1 MAEQKLIFRCQQCG
15 YVSPKWMGKCP
26 ECQNWDSFTEE
37 VAPGRASKLASK
49 IAKTLSAHPV
59 SLDEI
64 RSDGEVRLHTGMGE
78 WDRVL
83 GGGLTKGSIVLLAGD
98 PGIGKSTL
106 LLQALSMMTKGGHV
120 LYVSGEESP
129 QQLKSRAQRLGV
141 CSPDLFIFSE
151 TSLEAVLDEIEKNP
165 PLVVAVDSIQT
176 MYTSMLDVAPGSISQ
191 VRECASRLMRTGKE
205 AGISIF
211 VIGHVTKEGA
221 IAGPR
226 TLEHLVDT
234 VLYLEG
240 DRTHTFRLLRAVKNR
255 YGSTN
260 EVGVFE
266 MKESGLEEV
275 PNPSQLLLA
284 ERPKGVSGSVVAC
297 SVEGTRPILVELQA
311 LVSAT
316 GWMQPRRTSMGVD
329 TNRLS
334 LLLAVLEK
342 KLGFNFAQQDVF
354 INVAGGVRLVEPA
367 ADLAMTTALMSS
379 YLDRP
384 LPQDLVVW
392 GEVGLAGEVR
402 GVGHSA
408 LRVAEA
414 SKLGFASYLMPR
426 SNSEQLSQ
434 EMDARSIGVRS
445 LHDVLEIVFEG
456 ASKVESRGSR
466 VRDSGPLTREQ

>member
-1 MAEQKLIFRCQQCG
+1 MAEPKLIHRCQQCG
-15 YVSPKWMGKCP
+15 YISPKWMGKCP
-26 ECQNWDSFTEE
+26 ECGIWDSFSEE
-37 VAPGRASKLASK
+37 LAPAGAGKMASKLA
-49 IAKTLSAHPV
+49 KTLSTHPV

-64 RSDGEVRLHTGMGE
+64 QSDGEVRLHTGMGE

-83 GGGLTKGSIVLLAGD
+83 GGGLTRGSIVLLAGD

-106 LLQALSMMTKGGHV
+106 LLQALSMMAGDGPV

-129 QQLKSRAQRLGV
+129 QQLKSRARRLGIR
-141 CSPDLFIFSE
+141 SPDLFIFSE
-151 TSLEAVLDEIEKNP
+151 TSLEAVLDEIERNP

-176 MYTSMLDVAPGSISQ
+176 MYTRLLDVAPGSISQ

-205 AGISIF
+205 AGISVF

-226 TLEHLVDT
+226 ALEHLVDT

-297 SVEGTRPILVELQA
+297 CVEGTRPILVELQA
-311 LVSAT
+311 LVSST
-316 GWMQPRRTSMGVD
+316 GWMQPRRTSMGFD

-367 ADLAMTTALMSS
+367 ADLALTTALMSS
-379 YLDRP
+379 YLDRS

-414 SKLGFASYLMPR
+414 FKLGFSACLLPR
-426 SNSEQLSQ
+426 SNSERLPQ
-434 EMDARSIGVRS
+434 EADSRCIGVRS
-445 LHDVLEIVFEG
+445 LQDVLETVFEG
-456 ASKVESRGSR
+456 RAALSDK
-466 VRDSGPLTREQ
+466 DL

>member
-1 MAEQKLIFRCQQCG
+1 MGDIKLIYRCQQCG
-15 YVSPKWMGKCP
+15 HVAHKWAGRCP
-26 ECQNWDSFTEE
+26 ECRNWDCFSEE
-37 VAPGRASKLASK
+37 VAHRKHHRDEKLAKHSSK
-49 IAKTLSAHPV
+49 PI
-59 SLDEI
+59 SLDNIEADGEI
-64 RSDGEVRLHTGMGE
+64 RYLTGMGE

-83 GGGLTKGSIVLLAGD
+83 GGGLTRGSLVLLAGD

-106 LLQALSMMTKGGHV
+106 LLQALSKMTGTGPV

-129 QQLKSRAQRLGV
+129 QQLKYRASRLGL
-141 CSPDLFIFSE
+141 SSSSMYIFSE
-151 TSLEAVLDEIEKNP
+151 TSLEAVLDEIEKKP
-165 PLVVAVDSIQT
+165 PLAVAIDSIQT
-176 MYTSMLDVAPGSISQ
+176 MYSRHLDVAPGSISQ
-191 VRECASRLMRTGKE
+191 VRECASRLMRAGKE

-211 VIGHVTKEGA
+211 VVGHVTKEGA

-226 TLEHLVDT
+226 ALEHLVDT

-240 DRTHTFRLLRAVKNR
+240 DRTHAFRLLRAVKNR
-255 YGSTN
+255 FGSTN

-275 PNPSQLLLA
+275 PNPSKLLLA
-284 ERPKGVSGSVVAC
+284 ERPMGVSGSVVAC

-311 LVSAT
+311 LASAT

-342 KLGFNFAQQDVF
+342 KAGLNFGQQDVF

-367 ADLAMTTALMSS
+367 ADLAMTTALMST

-384 LPQDLVVW
+384 LPPDLVVW

-402 GVGHSA
+402 GVGHSS
-408 LRVAEA
+408 LRAAEA
-414 SKLGFASYLMPR
+414 SKLGFTSCLMPK
-426 SNSEQLSQ
+426 SNAERLSQ
-434 EMDARSIGVRS
+434 EMEARCIGVRT
-445 LHDVLEIVFEG
+445 LQDVLQVIFEEG
-456 ASKVESRGSR
+456 EQR
-466 VRDSGPLTREQ
+466 SGRHQA

>member
-1 MAEQKLIFRCQQCG
+1 MAEPKLIYRCQQCG
-15 YVSPKWMGKCP
+15 HTSPKWVGKCP
-26 ECQNWDSFTEE
+26 ECQVWDSFCEE
-37 VAPGRASKLASK
+37 LCAPGAGKRALRHA
-49 IAKTLSAHPV
+49 TVESARPL

-64 RSDGEVRLHTGMGE
+64 DSDGDVRFHTGIGE

-83 GGGLTKGSIVLLAGD
+83 GGGLTKGSLVLLAGD

-106 LLQALSMMTKGGHV
+106 LLQALSGMTEEGAV
-120 LYVSGEESP
+120 LYVSAEESA
-129 QQLKSRAQRLGV
+129 QQLKSRAQRLGI
-141 CSPDLFIFSE
+141 SSKSLFIFSE
-151 TSLEAVLDEIEKNP
+151 TSLEAVLEEMQKKP
-165 PLVVAVDSIQT
+165 PLVVAIDSIQT
-176 MYTSMLDVAPGSISQ
+176 MYTRLLDVAPGSISQ
-191 VRECASRLMRTGKE
+191 VRECAQKLMRAGKE
-205 AGISIF
+205 AGIGIF
-211 VIGHVTKEGA
+211 IVGHVTKEGA

-275 PNPSQLLLA
+275 PNPSGVLLA
-284 ERPKGVSGSVVAC
+284 ERPRGVSGSVVAC
-297 SVEGTRPILVELQA
+297 SVEGTRPLLVELQA

-354 INVAGGVRLVEPA
+354 VNVAGGVRLVEPA
-367 ADLAMTTALMSS
+367 TDLALTVALISS
-379 YLDRP
+379 YLDKP

-414 SKLGFASYLMPR
+414 SKLGFTACLMPA
-426 SNSEQLSQ
+426 SNSERLSQ
-434 EMDARSIGVRS
+434 EPGGGCIGVRS
-445 LHDVLEIVFEG
+445 LDEVLRTVFEYTADG
-456 ASKVESRGSR
+456 RR
-466 VRDSGPLTREQ
+466 

>member
-1 MAEQKLIFRCQQCG
+1 MADCKLIYRCQQCG
-15 YVSPKWMGKCP
+15 YISPKWMGRCP
-26 ECQNWDSFTEE
+26 ECQNWQSFVEE
-37 VAPGRASKLASK
+37 VALKGHEKAAK
-49 IAKTLSAHPV
+49 IARHLSTQPV
-59 SLDEI
+59 SLEDI
-64 RSDGEVRLHTGMGE
+64 RADGEPRYSSGLGE

-83 GGGLTKGSIVLLAGD
+83 GGGLTKGSLVLLAGD

-106 LLQALSMMTKGGHV
+106 LLQALCRLSNVGPV

-129 QQLKSRAQRLGV
+129 QQLKARAKRLGL
-141 CSPDLFIFSE
+141 CSRDLYIFSE
-151 TSLEAVLDEIEKNP
+151 TSLEAVLDVMERKP
-165 PLVVAVDSIQT
+165 PMVVAVDSIQT
-176 MYTSMLDVAPGSISQ
+176 MHTRALDVAPGSISQ
-191 VRECASRLMRTGKE
+191 VRECASRLMRAGKD

-211 VIGHVTKEGA
+211 LVGHVTKDGA

-226 TLEHLVDT
+226 ALEHLVDT

-255 YGSTN
+255 FGSTN

-266 MKESGLEEV
+266 MKETGLEEV

-311 LVSAT
+311 LVSST

-329 TNRLS
+329 TSRLS

-354 INVAGGVRLVEPA
+354 VNVAGGVRLVEPA
-367 ADLAMTTALMSS
+367 ADLAMTTALMST
-379 YLDRP
+379 YLDKP
-384 LPQDLVVW
+384 LPPDLVVW

-402 GVGHSA
+402 GVGHSV
-408 LRVAEA
+408 LRAAEA
-414 SKLGFASYLMPR
+414 SKLGFATYVMPR
-426 SNSEQLSQ
+426 SNAERLSQ
-434 EMDARSIGVRS
+434 EMDARCIGVRS
-445 LHDVLEIVFEG
+445 LQDVLQVVFE
-456 ASKVESRGSR
+456 ESAEVPRPKARAG
-466 VRDSGPLTREQ
+466 

>member
-1 MAEQKLIFRCQQCG
+1 MADPKLIYRCQQCG
-15 YVSPKWMGKCP
+15 YASPKWMGRCP
-26 ECQNWDSFTEE
+26 ECQVWHSFSEE
-37 VAPGRASKLASK
+37 LSIAGAGKTASKLAK
-49 IAKTLSAHPV
+49 ITSARPL

-64 RSDGEVRLHTGMGE
+64 QSDADVRFHTGMGE

-83 GGGLTKGSIVLLAGD
+83 GGGLTKGSLVLLAGD

-106 LLQALSMMTKGGHV
+106 LLQALSRMAGEGAV
-120 LYVSGEESP
+120 LYVSAEESP
-129 QQLKSRAQRLGV
+129 QQLKSRAQRLGI
-141 CSPDLFIFSE
+141 CSPALFIFSE
-151 TSLEAVLDEIEKNP
+151 TSLEAVLDEMQKKP

-176 MYTSMLDVAPGSISQ
+176 MYTRMLDVAPGSISQ
-191 VRECASRLMRTGKE
+191 VRECAQRLMRAGKE
-205 AGISIF
+205 AGIGIF
-211 VIGHVTKEGA
+211 IVGHVTKEGA

-266 MKESGLEEV
+266 MKENGLEEV
-275 PNPSQLLLA
+275 PNPSGVLLA
-284 ERPKGVSGSVVAC
+284 ERPGNVSGSVVAC

-316 GWMQPRRTSMGVD
+316 GWTQPRRTSMGVD

-354 INVAGGVRLVEPA
+354 VNVAGGVRLVEPA
-367 ADLAMTTALMSS
+367 ADLALTVALMSS
-379 YLDRP
+379 YLDKP

-408 LRVAEA
+408 LRAAEA
-414 SKLGFASYLMPR
+414 SKLGFTAWLMPA
-426 SNSEQLSQ
+426 SNSERLSQ
-434 EMDARSIGVRS
+434 EPDGRCIGVRS
-445 LHDVLEIVFEG
+445 LQDVLQIVFEG
-456 ASKVESRGSR
+456 KAGQSGSYSR
-466 VRDSGPLTREQ
+466 

>member
-1 MAEQKLIFRCQQCG
+1 MTEHKLIFKCQQCG
-15 YVSPKWMGKCP
+15 HVSPKWMGKCP
-26 ECQNWDSFTEE
+26 DCQSWDSFVEE
-37 VAPGRASKLASK
+37 
-49 IAKTLSAHPV
+49 IAQKRHEKTARIARQLSSHPV
-59 SLDEI
+59 SLDDIETG
-64 RSDGEVRLHTGMGE
+64 GETRFFSGMGE

-83 GGGLTKGSIVLLAGD
+83 GGGLTKGSLVLLAGD

-106 LLQALSMMTKGGHV
+106 LLQALSKMSGEGRV

-129 QQLKSRAQRLGV
+129 QQLKSRASRLGIN
-141 CSPDLFIFSE
+141 SRELLIFSE
-151 TSLEAVLDEIEKNP
+151 TSLEAVLDEMERTP

-176 MYTSMLDVAPGSISQ
+176 MFTRMLDVAPGSISQ
-191 VRECASRLMRTGKE
+191 VRECASRLMRAGKE
-205 AGISIF
+205 AGVSIF
-211 VIGHVTKEGA
+211 LVGHVTKEGA

-240 DRTHTFRLLRAVKNR
+240 DRTHTFRILRAVKNR
-255 YGSTN
+255 FGSTN

-266 MKESGLEEV
+266 MKETGLEEV

-354 INVAGGVRLVEPA
+354 VNVAGGVRLVEPA
-367 ADLAMTTALMSS
+367 ADLAMTTALMST

-384 LPQDLVVW
+384 LPADLVVW

-402 GVGHSA
+402 GVGHSV
-408 LRVAEA
+408 LRAAEA
-414 SKLGFASYLMPR
+414 SKLGFATCLLPR
-426 SNSEQLSQ
+426 SNADRLSSETGIHC
-434 EMDARSIGVRS
+434 MGVRS
-445 LHDVLEIVFEG
+445 LQDVLEAVFDQT
-456 ASKVESRGSR
+456 A
-466 VRDSGPLTREQ
+466 L

>member
-1 MAEQKLIFRCQQCG
+1 MAQQKLIYRCQQCG
-15 YVSPKWMGKCP
+15 YISPKWMGRCP
-26 ECQNWDSFTEE
+26 ECQNWHSFSEE
-37 VAPGRASKLASK
+37 VAPRGQEKAAKLARHAS
-49 IAKTLSAHPV
+49 HPV
-59 SLDEI
+59 CLEDI
-64 RSDGEVRLHTGMGE
+64 QSDGEVRYLTGIGE

-83 GGGLTKGSIVLLAGD
+83 GGGLTRGSLVLLAGD

-106 LLQALSMMTKGGHV
+106 LLQALSRMVQTGPV

-129 QQLKSRAQRLGV
+129 QQLKSRARRLGLA
-141 CSPDLFIFSE
+141 SRDLFIFSE
-151 TSLEAVLDEIEKNP
+151 TSLEAVLDEMDRKP
-165 PLVVAVDSIQT
+165 PVVLAVDSIQT
-176 MYTSMLDVAPGSISQ
+176 MHTRMLDVAPGSISQ
-191 VRECASRLMRTGKE
+191 VRECASRLMRAGKE
-205 AGISIF
+205 AGVSIF
-211 VIGHVTKEGA
+211 VVGHVTKEGA

-226 TLEHLVDT
+226 ALEHLVDT

-240 DRTHTFRLLRAVKNR
+240 DRTHAFRLLRAVKNR

-342 KLGFNFAQQDVF
+342 KLGLNFAQQDVF
-354 INVAGGVRLVEPA
+354 VNVAGGVRLVEPA
-367 ADLAMTTALMSS
+367 ADLAMTTALMST

-384 LPQDLVVW
+384 LPPDLVVW

-402 GVGHSA
+402 GVGHGA
-408 LRVAEA
+408 LRAAEA
-414 SKLGFASYLMPR
+414 SKLGFTTYLMPR
-426 SNSEQLSQ
+426 SNAERLSQ
-434 EMDARSIGVRS
+434 EMDAQCIGVRS
-445 LHDVLEIVFEG
+445 LQEVIEVLFD
-456 ASKVESRGSR
+456 RQPGSPGG
-466 VRDSGPLTREQ
+466 SGR

>member
-1 MAEQKLIFRCQQCG
+1 MADHKLIFRCQQCG
-15 YVSPKWMGKCP
+15 YISPKWMGRCP
-26 ECQNWDSFTEE
+26 ECETWDCFIEE
-37 VAPGRASKLASK
+37 VALKGREKAAK
-49 IAKTLSAHPV
+49 IAKHLSAQPI

-64 RSDGEVRLHTGMGE
+64 RADGETRFLTGIGE

-83 GGGLTKGSIVLLAGD
+83 GGGLTRGSLVLLAGD

-106 LLQALSMMTKGGHV
+106 LLQALSQMTRNGPV

-129 QQLKSRAQRLGV
+129 QQLKSRAQRLGI
-141 CSPDLFIFSE
+141 SSHDLLIFAE
-151 TSLEAVLDEIEKNP
+151 TSLEAVIDEMEKNP
-165 PLVVAVDSIQT
+165 PLVLAIDSIQT
-176 MYTSMLDVAPGSISQ
+176 IYSRMLDVAPGSISQ
-191 VRECASRLMRTGKE
+191 VRECASRLMRIGKE

-211 VIGHVTKEGA
+211 IIGHVTKEGA

-226 TLEHLVDT
+226 ALEHLVDT

-342 KLGFNFAQQDVF
+342 KAGFNFAQQDVF
-354 INVAGGVRLVEPA
+354 VNVAGGVRLVEPA
-367 ADLAMTTALMSS
+367 ADLAMTTALMST

-384 LPQDLVVW
+384 LPPDLVVW

-402 GVGHSA
+402 GVGHSV
-408 LRVAEA
+408 LRAAEA
-414 SKLGFASYLMPR
+414 SKLGFTTYIMPK
-426 SNSEQLSQ
+426 SNAERLSQ
-434 EMDARSIGVRS
+434 EMDARCIGVRT
-445 LHDVLEIVFEG
+445 LQDVLQVLFEG
-456 ASKVESRGSR
+456 MT
-466 VRDSGPLTREQ
+466 GPSQRNEE

>member
-1 MAEQKLIFRCQQCG
+1 MGSGDRKIVYRCQQCG
-15 YVSPKWMGKCP
+15 HVSPKWLGRCP
-26 ECQNWDSFTEE
+26 DCQSWHSMLEE
-37 VAPGRASKLASK
+37 SVLRRPEKEPPAGLRSSRPLALRD
-49 IAKTLSAHPV
+49 IPF
-59 SLDEI
+59 DEGS
-64 RSDGEVRLHTGMGE
+64 RMLTGIGE

-83 GGGLTKGSIVLLAGD
+83 GGGLIHGSLVLLAGD

-106 LLQALSMMTKGGHV
+106 LLQILARTSDDRRV

-129 QQLKSRAQRLGV
+129 QQLKQRARRLGLESENLYV
-141 CSPDLFIFSE
+141 FSE
-151 TSLEAVLDEIEKNP
+151 TSMEALLDWIEREPPEVL
-165 PLVVAVDSIQT
+165 AVDSIQT
-176 MYTSMLDVAPGSISQ
+176 MYTRALDSAPGSISQ
-191 VRECASRLMRTGKE
+191 VRECASRLMRIAKE
-205 AGISIF
+205 SNVSTFI
-211 VIGHVTKEGA
+211 IGHVTKEGS

-226 TLEHLVDT
+226 VLEHLVDT

-266 MKESGLEEV
+266 MKESGLDEV

-284 ERPKGVSGSVVAC
+284 ERPTGVSGSVVAC
-297 SVEGTRPILVELQA
+297 SVEGTRPLLVELQA
-311 LVSAT
+311 LAGGT

-329 TNRLS
+329 GNRLS

-354 INVAGGVRLVEPA
+354 LNVAGGVRLLEPA
-367 ADLAMTTALMSS
+367 SDLAMTTALMST

-384 LPQDLVVW
+384 LPPDLVVW

-408 LRVAEA
+408 LRAMEA
-414 SKLGFASYLMPR
+414 YKLGFSRCLVPK
-426 SNSEQLSQ
+426 SNADQLSP
-434 EMDARSIGVRS
+434 ELGVDCMGVRS
-445 LHDVLEIVFEG
+445 LQDVLQFVFENG
-456 ASKVESRGSR
+456 
-466 VRDSGPLTREQ
+466 

>member
-1 MAEQKLIFRCQQCG
+1 MAEHKSIYRCQQCG
-15 YVSPKWMGKCP
+15 YISPKWMGRCP
-26 ECQNWDSFTEE
+26 ECQVWDSFSEE
-37 VAPGRASKLASK
+37 AAPARTGRPGSKASK
-49 IAKTLSAHPV
+49 SAATHPV

-64 RSDGEVRLHTGMGE
+64 QFDGEVRFQTGIGE

-106 LLQALSMMTKGGHV
+106 LLQALSGMTGDGPV
-120 LYVSGEESP
+120 LYVSGEESA
-129 QQLKSRAQRLGV
+129 QQLKSRARRLGL
-141 CSPDLFIFSE
+141 SSRDLLIFSE

-176 MYTSMLDVAPGSISQ
+176 MYTRHLDVAPGSISQ

-205 AGISIF
+205 GGIGIF
-211 VIGHVTKEGA
+211 VVGHVTKEGA

-226 TLEHLVDT
+226 ALEHLVDT

-266 MKESGLEEV
+266 MKEGGLEEV
-275 PNPSQLLLA
+275 PNPSKLLLA
-284 ERPKGVSGSVVAC
+284 ERPKGVSGSVVTCA
-297 SVEGTRPILVELQA
+297 VEGTRPILVELQA

-316 GWMQPRRTSMGVD
+316 GWMQPRRTSMGID

-342 KLGFNFAQQDVF
+342 KAGFNFAQQDVF
-354 INVAGGVRLVEPA
+354 VNVAGGVRLVEPA
-367 ADLAMTTALMSS
+367 VDLAMTTAIMSS

-408 LRVAEA
+408 LRAMEA
-414 SKLGFASYLMPR
+414 SKLGFTACLMPG
-426 SNSEQLSQ
+426 SNSERLSPDI
-434 EMDARSIGVRS
+434 DAGCIGVRS
-445 LHDVLEIVFEG
+445 LEEVLQTVFEG
-456 ASKVESRGSR
+456 
-466 VRDSGPLTREQ
+466 DSGMVRSGAR

>member
-1 MAEQKLIFRCQQCG
+1 MAEPKLIYRCQQCG
-15 YVSPKWMGKCP
+15 YISPKWMGKCP
-26 ECQNWDSFTEE
+26 ECGIWHSFSEE
-37 VAPGRASKLASK
+37 VAPGGARKLASK
-49 IAKTLSAHPV
+49 LAKTLSAHPV

-64 RSDGEVRLHTGMGE
+64 QSDGEVRLHTGIGE

-83 GGGLTKGSIVLLAGD
+83 GGGLTKGSVVLLAGD

-106 LLQALSMMTKGGHV
+106 LLQALSRMTKQGPV

-129 QQLKSRAQRLGV
+129 QQLKSRAQRLGLN
-141 CSPDLFIFSE
+141 SRDLFIFAE

-165 PLVVAVDSIQT
+165 PMVVAVDSIQT
-176 MYTSMLDVAPGSISQ
+176 MYTRLLDVAPGSISQ

-226 TLEHLVDT
+226 ALEHLVDT

-266 MKESGLEEV
+266 MKESGLDQV

-284 ERPKGVSGSVVAC
+284 ERPKGVAGSVVAC

-311 LVSAT
+311 LVSST
-316 GWMQPRRTSMGVD
+316 GWMQPRHTSMGVD

-354 INVAGGVRLVEPA
+354 INVAGGVRLIEPA

-408 LRVAEA
+408 LRVGEA
-414 SKLGFASYLMPR
+414 SKLGFTACLMPK
-426 SNSEQLSQ
+426 SNSERLSQ
-434 EMDARSIGVRS
+434 EMDARHIGVRS
-445 LHDVLEIVFEG
+445 LQEVLQTVFEG
-456 ASKVESRGSR
+456 ETGLPR
-466 VRDSGPLTREQ
+466 SGAQ

>member
-1 MAEQKLIFRCQQCG
+1 MADPKLIYRCQQCG

-26 ECQNWDSFTEE
+26 ECQHWDSFVEE
-37 VAPGRASKLASK
+37 VALKGREKAAKAARPASSR
-49 IAKTLSAHPV
+49 PV

-64 RSDGEVRLHTGMGE
+64 ESDGETRFLTGIGE

-83 GGGLTKGSIVLLAGD
+83 GGGLTKGSLVLLAGD

-106 LLQALSMMTKGGHV
+106 LLQALAKMTKEGKV

-129 QQLKSRAQRLGV
+129 QQLKSRAQRLGL
-141 CSPDLFIFSE
+141 SSRDLLIFSE
-151 TSLEAVLDEIEKNP
+151 TSLEAVLDEMEKKP

-176 MYTSMLDVAPGSISQ
+176 LNTRMLDVAPGSISQ
-191 VRECASRLMRTGKE
+191 VRECASRLMRAGKE
-205 AGISIF
+205 AGISVFI
-211 VIGHVTKEGA
+211 IGHVTKEGA

-226 TLEHLVDT
+226 ALEHLVDT

-275 PNPSQLLLA
+275 ANPSQLLLA

-316 GWMQPRRTSMGVD
+316 GWMQPRRTCMGVD

-354 INVAGGVRLVEPA
+354 INVAGGVRL
-367 ADLAMTTALMSS
+367 
-379 YLDRP
+379 
-384 LPQDLVVW
+384 
-392 GEVGLAGEVR
+392 
-402 GVGHSA
+402 
-408 LRVAEA
+408 
-414 SKLGFASYLMPR
+414 
-426 SNSEQLSQ
+426 
-434 EMDARSIGVRS
+434 
-445 LHDVLEIVFEG
+445 
-456 ASKVESRGSR
+456 
-466 VRDSGPLTREQ
+466 